1 MNFHSQFSTGIDV
14 ILYQSRKKMVLAVF
28 TPVTHSFK
36 FEPKKRYSKCF
47 TGPADPPHFST
58 QFLPASHFYPF
69 LRYFISHNQNYSVPA
84 QHAVMSQIINKNIP
98 QFPILPSSPTRN
110 HHALPNPFLVEYT
123 LLTGDLS
130 EPHCLGAINLN

>member
-1 MNFHSQFSTGIDV
+1 MSRILLSLNPRKDTASASQDLQTLHTFPLNFFQ
-14 ILYQSRKKMVLAVF
+14 
-28 TPVTHSFK
+28 THF
-36 FEPKKRYSKCF
+36 
-47 TGPADPPHFST
+47 H
-58 QFLPASHFYPF
+58 PF
-69 LRYFISHNQNYSVPA
+69 LLYFISHNQIPFSHYSVPA